1 MLADMFMC
9 ASSVKDKDSS
19 DKCEDDQ
26 MVHGNDLGP
35 TSLICPVTYAIVVRV
50 GGVAWEGEEVCQ
62 LMMKLILI
70 GIAGRC
76 SEKSM

>member
-26 MVHGNDLGP
+26 MVHGNDLAP
-35 TSLICPVTYAIVVRV
+35 TSLICPVTLRHC
-50 GGVAWEGEEVCQ
+50 G
-62 LMMKLILI
+62 
-70 GIAGRC
+70 
-76 SEKSM
+76 